1 MNPHE
6 VRCGWVERV
15 VLSLVERAARKAP
28 VSLAAR
34 LEEEWLAD
42 LEGRQGAIAR
52 LRFAMGC
59 CRATR
64 VIALE
69 LGAPVRATAA
79 AAGKSATLF
88 GEPGASILSRRT
100 TVFVLIGILHALVIL
115 GLASGMTRA
124 VFQSAP
130 PRIQVT
136 LASNVPSR
144 PAPLPPSTPTLVQ
157 FHPVAP
163 LTPWTAESLAG
174 AITVPTVEGP
184 PAVAPATPRQV
195 VRVTGGPGRGFPNT
209 ADYYPAPSI
218 RLAEKG
224 VATVRV
230 CVDGAGRLTA
240 DPVIAQSSGSARLD
254 AGALRLA
261 KAGSGHYQPSTEDGR
276 PVSSCY
282 PFGIRFELR

>member
-1 MNPHE
+1 
-6 VRCGWVERV
+6 
-15 VLSLVERAARKAP
+15 LSARRNAP
-28 VSLAAR
+28 VSLSAR

-42 LEGRQGAIAR
+42 LEGRRGAIAR

-69 LGAPVRATAA
+69 LGAPVRAAA
-79 AAGKSATLF
+79 AAGGRSATLF

-100 TVFVLIGILHALVIL
+100 TVFALIGILHVLVIL
-115 GLASGMTRA
+115 GLASGMTREVSQA
-124 VFQSAP
+124 VP
-130 PRIQVT
+130 PRIQAT
-136 LASNVPSR
+136 LESKPASR
-144 PAPLPPSTPTLVQ
+144 PEPLPLSNPRLLQLRPDVPPLHWTDATP
-157 FHPVAP
+157 
-163 LTPWTAESLAG
+163 EG
-174 AITVPTVEGP
+174 AITPQAADSSASA
-184 PAVAPATPRQV
+184 AVTAATPGQV
-195 VRVTGGPGRGFPNT
+195 VRVIGGPGRGFPNT

-240 DPVIAQSSGSARLD
+240 DPAIAQSSGSARLD

-261 KAGSGHYQPSTEDGR
+261 KAGSGHYQPSTEGGR

-282 PFGIRFELR
+282 PFGIRFELK